1 MSEDVAREA
10 LLKFVGK
17 KWTYSSKPAQNLVF
31 KDLRPFT
38 VYRVN
43 QLILFY
49 HVMLM
54 TVLHSVH
61 L

>member
-1 MSEDVAREA
+1 MGLVVLYRVPQVSEDVAREA

-43 QLILFY
+43 QLLLY
-49 HVMLM
+49 
-54 TVLHSVH
+54 
-61 L
+61 